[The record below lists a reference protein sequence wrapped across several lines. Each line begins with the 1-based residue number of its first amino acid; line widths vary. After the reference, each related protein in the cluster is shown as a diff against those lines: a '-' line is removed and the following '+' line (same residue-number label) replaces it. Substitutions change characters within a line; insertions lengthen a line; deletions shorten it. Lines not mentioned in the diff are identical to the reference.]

1 MNTRKSIAL
10 ALVCVLG
17 SAAALASEAD
27 TTHHVRVNYSDLNMG
42 TVAGATTLYTR
53 IRGAARFACGEQ
65 GRRWEE
71 IRQWND
77 CYREAIADAVAAVN
91 SPLLTSVYHGTHNVT
106 AMR

>member
-10 ALVCVLG
+10 GLLCALA
-17 SAAALASEAD
+17 SAAALPSQAN
-27 TTHHVRVNYSDLNMG
+27 TLQQVRVNYGDLNLD